1 MGGCLPLPIG
11 RAWRD
16 VTEPPGSRKEP
27 PNTRRLSWEELAL
40 ATESTN
46 GRLRELAGLG
56 IIDPAPGEAPF
67 RSGDILRVR
76 AVAALE
82 ASGVELAEIA
92 EAISAGDLS
101 FGYLDY
107 VAQPPPVLSSTHA
120 DICVELDIPIEVL
133 ERIYL
138 AFGLPPPRADE
149 QVREDDAAIHH
160 GIKLLLDN
168 LDEADV
174 LHSARVFGEGLRRIA
189 EYQVHLFHTRIEER
203 FRRAGI
209 PEPLVLDVALREV
222 GVRTTPLGEQF
233 ASWLYRRHSET
244 FTVEHRVLHG
254 EADLERAGIRPRPEA
269 DPAAIA
275 FLDISGYTRLTEELG
290 DEASAAMPMRLAV
303 LVQEAAARHGGRT
316 LKWIGDG
323 VELYFRRPADAVNCA
338 LELCEQV
345 SAIEIPG
352 AHVGINAGPLV
363 YENGDFYG
371 RTVNIAARIA
381 AHAGSGQVL
390 VSEAVASNVNC
401 AGLRFDLLG
410 SVAFKGVAEEIAV
423 YQARWE

>member
-1 MGGCLPLPIG
+1 M
-11 RAWRD
+11 AD
-16 VTEPPGSRKEP
+16 HVTPPPARPVDPSGA
-27 PNTRRLSWEELAL
+27 RRLSWEELARS
-40 ATESTN
+40 AGAGEE
-46 GRLRELAGLG
+46 RLRQLADLG
-56 IIDPAPGEAPF
+56 VIIPAPGDAPF

-82 ASGVELAEIA
+82 ASGVALEEIA
-92 EAISAGDLS
+92 EAISAGELS

-107 VAQPPPVLSSTHA
+107 VAQPPLVLERTHA
-120 DICVELDIPIEVL
+120 DICVELGIPFATL
-133 ERIYL
+133 ERVYL
-138 AFGLPPPRADE
+138 AFGLPPPLADE
-149 QVREDDAAIHH
+149 QVREDDAAVHR
-160 GIKLLLDN
+160 GIKLLLEAI
-168 LDEADV
+168 DEADV
-174 LHSARVFGEGLRRIA
+174 LHSARVFGDGLRRIA
-189 EYQVHLFHTRIEER
+189 EYQVHLFHTRVEEQ
-203 FRRAGI
+203 FRRAGV

-222 GVRTTPLGEQF
+222 GVHTTPLGEQF
-233 ASWLYRRHSET
+233 AAWLYRRHSET

-254 EADLERAGIRPRPEA
+254 EADLERAGIRPRAEA

-323 VELYFRRPADAVNCA
+323 VELYFRRPGNAVICA
-338 LELCEQV
+338 LELCEQIPE
-345 SAIEIPG
+345 IEIPG

-381 AHAGSGQVL
+381 AHATSGEVL
-390 VSEAVASNVNC
+390 VSESVTSHANG
-401 AGLRFDLLG
+401 AGIRFDRLG
-410 SVAFKGVAEEIAV
+410 PVAFKGVAEDVVV
-423 YQARWE
+423 YRARRF